1 MEIAEKQIHWLDEKH
16 PNYERWKRAREIST
30 ERGKFVRSIIS
41 KDCKCQN
48 LKILDIGSGEGG
60 TSEVLSEDNFVTS
73 FDMNKIRLLRQQN
86 SFSDI
91 NLLCGSSSSLPFKNN
106 SFDLII
112 LQDVMEHLDNREKL
126 INNIYNLLND
136 NGIIYLSTP
145 NKFSVVNIIADPH
158 WGVPLVSLLKRESV
172 RKYFLNYFRK
182 SEMNRKDIAELL
194 SLKNIYEL
202 FADKFEVQLFT
213 LHSVNE
219 LFKDNKGIVWSD
231 FHLKLLHILKKVKL
245 DKVIISLANDRMG
258 FLNRFFSP
266 TFYMVFK
273 KKAKSLSQIQ

>member
-1 MEIAEKQIHWLDEKH
+1 MEVAEKQIHWLDEEH
-16 PNYERWKRAREIST
+16 PNYERWKRAREISI
-30 ERGKFVRSIIS
+30 ERGKFVKSIIS

-106 SFDLII
+106 SLDLII
-112 LQDVMEHLDNREKL
+112 LQDVLEHLDNKEKL

-136 NGIIYLSTP
+136 NGMIYLSTP

-158 WGVPLVSLLKRESV
+158 WGVPLVSLLKRKSV

-213 LHSVNE
+213 LHSVKE

-266 TFYMVFK
+266 TFYMVFI
-273 KKAKSLSQIQ
+273 KKAKS

>member
-1 MEIAEKQIHWLDEKH
+1 M
-16 PNYERWKRAREIST
+16 
-30 ERGKFVRSIIS
+30 
-41 KDCKCQN
+41 
-48 LKILDIGSGEGG
+48 
-60 TSEVLSEDNFVTS
+60 
-73 FDMNKIRLLRQQN
+73 
-86 SFSDI
+86 
-91 NLLCGSSSSLPFKNN
+91 
-106 SFDLII
+106 
-112 LQDVMEHLDNREKL
+112 
-126 INNIYNLLND
+126 
-136 NGIIYLSTP
+136 IYLSTP

-266 TFYMVFK
+266 TFYMVFI
-273 KKAKSLSQIQ
+273 KKAKS

>member
-1 MEIAEKQIHWLDEKH
+1 MEVAEKQIHWLDEDH
-16 PNYERWKRAREIST
+16 PNYERWKRAREISI

-48 LKILDIGSGEGG
+48 LKILNIGSGEGG

-86 SFSDI
+86 SFPNFNI
-91 NLLCGSSSSLPFKNN
+91 LCGSSSSLPFKNN
-106 SFDLII
+106 SLDLII
-112 LQDVMEHLDNREKL
+112 LQDVLEHLDNREKL
-126 INNIYNLLND
+126 INNVYNLLHD
-136 NGIIYLSTP
+136 NGMIYLSTP
-145 NKFSVVNIIADPH
+145 NKFSVINIIADPH
-158 WGVPLVSLLKRESV
+158 WGVPLVSLLNRDSV

-258 FLNRFFSP
+258 FLNKFFSP
-266 TFYMVFK
+266 TFYMVFI
-273 KKAKSLSQIQ
+273 KKAKS